1 MSVPCPDF
9 ERLINDARA
18 NRVFVPMDLARLI
31 LGDLFRDSDL
41 AQETVMIR
49 NGSDISLT
57 PTTWIRA
64 VRRAQTQAAAAH
76 DAASSTRSG

>member
-1 MSVPCPDF
+1 VSVPRPDF
-9 ERLINDARA
+9 ERLINDART
-18 NRVFVPMDLARLI
+18 NRVSVPMDLTRQI

-57 PTTWIRA
+57 PTTWIRV
-64 VRRAQTQAAAAH
+64 VRRAQTRAVAAPEAT
-76 DAASSTRSG
+76 SSPQSG